1 MFLSK
6 YQLSHH
12 ATSGFRCARSE
23 RSFKLA
29 LLKHINSQVKSKRVA
44 NDIREKASQYISR
57 TRMLNFRSCR
67 KWLFS
72 RRPCQIENTFST
84 CVRLAG
90 VTRYLKDYLHLSL
103 ETFLRIWISL
113 FKFKSIKCMYFDSS
127 KIPVNLHNGL
137 GLYFVSSIFSESKP
151 MVFQYFKKKPLK
163 SWIFTSLV
171 HFFGQAAIL
180 ECDGGCY
187 ELFSTKLKISIWTV
201 IYWI

>member
-127 KIPVNLHNGL
+127 KIPVNLHNGA
-137 GLYFVSSIFSESKP
+137 GIIFYFFNIFRVETYGFP
-151 MVFQYFKKKPLK
+151 VLQKKNLK
-163 SWIFTSLV
+163 SWIFS
-171 HFFGQAAIL
+171 
-180 ECDGGCY
+180 
-187 ELFSTKLKISIWTV
+187 S
-201 IYWI
+201 

>member
-23 RSFKLA
+23 RSLKLA
-29 LLKHINSQVKSKRVA
+29 LLKHINSQVKAKRGGSYMK
-44 NDIREKASQYISR
+44 EKASQYISR

-84 CVRLAG
+84 CVRRNSISQRL
-90 VTRYLKDYLHLSL
+90 YLHLLL

-113 FKFKSIKCMYFDSS
+113 FKFKSIKSMYFDSS
-127 KIPVNLHNGL
+127 KIPVNLYNGA
-137 GLYFVSSIFSESKP
+137 GIISC
-151 MVFQYFKKKPLK
+151 
-163 SWIFTSLV
+163 
-171 HFFGQAAIL
+171 FF
-180 ECDGGCY
+180 
-187 ELFSTKLKISIWTV
+187 
-201 IYWI
+201 

>member
-6 YQLSHH
+6 YLLSHH

-113 FKFKSIKCMYFDSS
+113 FKFKSVKCMYFDSS
-127 KIPVNLHNGL
+127 NIPVNLHNGARI
-137 GLYFVSSIFSESKP
+137 IFCFFNIFRVETYGFP
-151 MVFQYFKKKPLK
+151 VLQKK
-163 SWIFTSLV
+163 T
-171 HFFGQAAIL
+171 
-180 ECDGGCY
+180 
-187 ELFSTKLKISIWTV
+187 
-201 IYWI
+201 